1 MVMNLAAD
9 RPDIPLSIARALD
22 LIGTTGSVSEAAKRL
37 GVTQPAVSK
46 GIAQLEAR
54 FGVSLVR
61 RGSRPLTLTE
71 EGEVLARYARQED
84 LARQVTLG
92 ALEDA
97 RHNRSGKVRL
107 GSFGSSA
114 SFHILPKT
122 LAAFA
127 GKYPGIAVEVLEF
140 PDEELRKALEDGVVD
155 MAILSVEQ
163 EESLEIVPITSDKLV
178 ALVPLADPLSG
189 KSHLTAP
196 DLAGRPFI
204 LTKGGSGPLVER
216 WFAQAEVALSIAHTI
231 LQVNS
236 IVALVQAGLGVS
248 IMAELALPD
257 VSGKCRVLS
266 LDPVAPRMIG
276 WARTGRTFRSNAVE
290 TFWRFCSRFTP

>member
-1 MVMNLAAD
+1 MVMKPASD

-37 GVTQPAVSK
+37 GVTQPAISK

-54 FGVSLVR
+54 FGVNLVR

-71 EGEVLARYARQED
+71 EGEALARYARQED

-97 RHNRSGKVRL
+97 RHNRSGTVRL

-140 PDEELRKALEDGVVD
+140 PDEELRKALEDGIVD

-163 EESLEIVPITSDKLV
+163 EENLEIVPITSDKLV
-178 ALVPLADPLSG
+178 ALVPLTDPLGG
-189 KSHLTAP
+189 KSLLTAP

-216 WFAQAEVALSIAHTI
+216 WFAQAGVAPNIAHTI

-257 VSGKCRVLS
+257 VSGKCRVLP
-266 LDPVAPRMIG
+266 LDPVAPRVIG
-276 WARTGRTFRSNAVE
+276 WARTGKTFKSNAAE
-290 TFWRFCSRFTP
+290 TFWKFCGRFTP